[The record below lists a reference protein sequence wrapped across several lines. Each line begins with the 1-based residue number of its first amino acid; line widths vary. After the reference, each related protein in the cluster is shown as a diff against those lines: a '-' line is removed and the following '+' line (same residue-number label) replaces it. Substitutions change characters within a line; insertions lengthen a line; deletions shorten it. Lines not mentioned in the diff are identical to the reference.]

1 MAFYSRV
8 ERFAGLRVED
18 YDVRTA
24 GRVADPA
31 AVAWRLM
38 WEYAGGP
45 AEFAA
50 HLDRFVTEFGP
61 VATALVISEWGGANQ
76 HPPPV
81 EALAERAAG
90 LPNLRALFIGDI
102 TIDECEVS
110 WLRTADPA
118 PLLAAFPDLTHLRV
132 RGSTGLSPVAHAEL
146 RVLELESGGLPAETV
161 RAVGASDLARLE
173 RLELWLGDPDYSG
186 DATVDDL
193 AEILGGARLP
203 ALTHLGLRNA
213 WDADGLAAAVATA
226 PVVARLA
233 HLDLSMG
240 SIGDDGV
247 RALLAGQPL
256 THLAT
261 LNLRHHF
268 VSPELAARI
277 TAALPGVAVDLEE
290 RQAEY
295 DGNRYVAVSE

>member
-1 MAFYSRV
+1 MSFYSRV
-8 ERFAGLRVED
+8 ERFAGRRVED
-18 YDVRTA
+18 YDRRTA

-31 AVAWRLM
+31 AVAWRVC

-50 HLDRFVTEFGP
+50 ELDRFVAEFGA
-61 VATALVISEWGGANQ
+61 VATALVIGEWGGANQ
-76 HPPPV
+76 HPPPFDV
-81 EALAERAAG
+81 LADRAAG
-90 LPNLRALFIGDI
+90 LPNLRALFTGDI
-102 TIDECEVS
+102 TVDECEVS
-110 WLRTADPA
+110 WLQTADPA
-118 PLLAAFPDLTHLRV
+118 PVLAAYPNLTHLRV
-132 RGSTGLSPVAHAEL
+132 RGSTDFSPVVHAEL
-146 RVLELESGGLPAETV
+146 RRLELESGGLPAATV
-161 RAVGASDLARLE
+161 RAVGASDLPRLE
-173 RLELWLGDPDYSG
+173 RLDLWLGDPDYSG

-203 ALTHLGLRNA
+203 ALTRLGLRNA
-213 WDADGLAAAVATA
+213 RDGDALAAAVATA

-240 SIGDDGV
+240 AVGDDGV

-268 VSPELAARI
+268 VSPDLAARL

-290 RQAEY
+290 RQAED